1 MRLQILSPGDV
12 LRSQGRCLP
21 RPGYAACVARGTFRF
36 LAARAEL
43 SARIYIFLRRE
54 GRQTPSLASLSLLQ
68 AAATSVTVGYK
79 KGVNRGTQMPVARRS
94 VGGVWWWWW
103 IRGGARRMPSKHGA
117 DHRSNETTTAQISVM
132 GRNIVRVPALGR
144 TRARCTHAHNPSDT
158 QTPCHR
164 RRELPRT
171 RARARRPAS
180 RRSRATR
187 TWLTTV
193 RLMHVF
199 KLCRAQ
205 QPSRIG

>member
-43 SARIYIFLRRE
+43 SGRI
-54 GRQTPSLASLSLLQ
+54 PSPRVSPRGKANTFRLSVLQ
-68 AAATSVTVGYK
+68 ADDVGYSRLHSK
-79 KGVNRGTQMPVARRS
+79 LVNTGTQMPVARRS
-94 VGGVWWWWW
+94 GGGVWWWWW